1 MLWFSEHR
9 ALCLRA
15 LCSVSQSTVVCVS
28 EHFAQCLRAPW
39 SVSQSTVLSVSE
51 HRALCLRALC
61 SVSQST
67 VVCVSEHCA
76 QCLRALCSVSQST
89 VLWFW
94 RMYHSDE
101 TRFSIL
107 VYWCRFLL
115 HWTKLQNKQTYKHV
129 FHELSLQSQPLQ
141 VVYKP

>member
-1 MLWFSEHR
+1 MELR
-9 ALCLRA
+9 CAL
-15 LCSVSQSTVVCVS
+15 V
-28 EHFAQCLRAPW
+28 LRAPC

-51 HRALCLRALC
+51 HRGLCLRALC

-101 TRFSIL
+101 TRFSE
-107 VYWCRFLL
+107 
-115 HWTKLQNKQTYKHV
+115 TDN
-129 FHELSLQSQPLQ
+129 
-141 VVYKP
+141 